1 MNLLWDVSEKE
12 ILCGYGG
19 CSSDTKWHLKDSFTF
34 KEWQDMGYDMFSIT
48 ADPLF
53 KDIEKMDFTLSED
66 SPAFNIG
73 FETIDTRDVGPR
85 VKNERY
91 V

>member
-1 MNLLWDVSEKE
+1 
-12 ILCGYGG
+12 
-19 CSSDTKWHLKDSFTF
+19 
-34 KEWQDMGYDMFSIT
+34 
-48 ADPLF
+48 
-53 KDIEKMDFTLSED
+53 MDFTLSED